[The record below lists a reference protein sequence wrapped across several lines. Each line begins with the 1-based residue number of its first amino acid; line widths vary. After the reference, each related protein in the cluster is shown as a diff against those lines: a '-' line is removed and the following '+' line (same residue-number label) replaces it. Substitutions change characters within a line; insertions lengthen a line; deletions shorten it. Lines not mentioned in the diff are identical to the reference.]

1 LLVIWKENLIFV
13 ENKIAIMTKLAYPL
27 NTAQLE
33 ILKLFSHPMND
44 KDLSALK
51 ETLIDFLMQK
61 LVASADRSVA
71 EQGLTTEEVNNW
83 RFEHNRASPN
93 KL

>member
-1 LLVIWKENLIFV
+1 
-13 ENKIAIMTKLAYPL
+13 MTKLASPL

-33 ILKLFSHPMND
+33 ILKLFNYPLND
-44 KDLSALK
+44 KDLSALR

-71 EQGLTTEEVNNW
+71 EQGV
-83 RFEHNRASPN
+83 
-93 KL
+93 